1 MTTRESLRTLL
12 KAAGLMDVAR
22 EARGVAGSL
31 PWLRDNSR
39 FWLRGAGDGLPMP
52 PLHLV
57 RASTGTSS
65 LAWLVQGGTLAAD
78 SIRAL
83 LAKHGIDIRSLGSIL
98 DFGCGCGRVL
108 RHWAGLPAEVYGA
121 DYNRGS
127 IDWCRRRLTFARCT
141 VNGLAPPL
149 PYEREQFDLI
159 YALSVF
165 THMPE
170 PLMMAWM
177 REMERVLKPGRFL
190 IISTH
195 GEAYVSR
202 LTPAQQADFKAG
214 RAVVVDQ
221 ESAGTN
227 RCGAYVSEDY
237 VRRRLAGGFQ
247 VLDFVPQG
255 AKGNPV
261 QDLVLLQKS

>member
-1 MTTRESLRTLL
+1 
-12 KAAGLMDVAR
+12 MDVAR

-108 RHWAGLPAEVYGA
+108 RHWAGLPAEVYGT